1 MLFRN
6 EINRVSRYLSSEVIS
21 FPLLLKIFIPIFW
34 EQLFLACL
42 SIFSI
47 WLLSFDGENAM
58 SVVSMM
64 SVINTVFTSLCL
76 GMVTGGTVIV
86 AQNIGAKKTSYAS
99 WAMIQTIVFAIILTS
114 GLGAFL
120 LWRKASLVGY
130 LLSGAHN
137 EIISNATLYFT
148 GFCISFPFYAFYQS
162 FAGAMRGW
170 GNSTI
175 AWKLTLSVN
184 AVEITLITVLLI
196 ILKMG
201 ILGIAAAMVSSR
213 IFGVLYALAIMIKKR
228 KELDI
233 KIPVYLKPNMVILR
247 NMMIIA
253 IPLALEQFFFNSG
266 KAFSQKFIAEYGTAH
281 MAANGVINA
290 VFDIFNLPQIS
301 IRETLV
307 TVVGMCIG
315 YGRYDLA
322 KRYVYRFM
330 RVIRKLTIYLM
341 PVTIPVAALL
351 LYCYRLSPA
360 ANDLAIWS
368 IALIF
373 ITGPI
378 LIAGSLSIPA
388 GLRAGGDAPFVSL
401 VALGCMWGIRVTCS
415 WLFAGVLGLGVI
427 GLNIA
432 MIMDWLARNVVFRK
446 RLKGEV
452 WYSRK
457 IVERFAY

>member
-1 MLFRN
+1 
-6 EINRVSRYLSSEVIS
+6 
-21 FPLLLKIFIPIFW
+21 
-34 EQLFLACL
+34 
-42 SIFSI
+42 
-47 WLLSFDGENAM
+47 
-58 SVVSMM
+58 
-64 SVINTVFTSLCL
+64 
-76 GMVTGGTVIV
+76 
-86 AQNIGAKKTSYAS
+86 
-99 WAMIQTIVFAIILTS
+99 
-114 GLGAFL
+114 
-120 LWRKASLVGY
+120 
-130 LLSGAHN
+130 
-137 EIISNATLYFT
+137 
-148 GFCISFPFYAFYQS
+148 
-162 FAGAMRGW
+162 
-170 GNSTI
+170 
-175 AWKLTLSVN
+175 
-184 AVEITLITVLLI
+184 
-196 ILKMG
+196 
-201 ILGIAAAMVSSR
+201 
-213 IFGVLYALAIMIKKR
+213 
-228 KELDI
+228 
-233 KIPVYLKPNMVILR
+233 MVILR

-266 KAFSQKFIAEYGTAH
+266 KAFSQKFIAEYGTMH

-378 LIAGSLSIPA
+378 LVAGSLSIPA

-401 VALGCMWGIRVTCS
+401 AALGCMWGIRVTCS

-432 MIMDWLARNVVFRK
+432 MIMDWLARNLVFRK
-446 RLKGEV
+446 RLKGEA

-457 IVERFAY
+457 IVEKFAY